1 MKRLFRAAVLLLV
14 LGIAL
19 ASSTPAWSDTFASI
33 FLTGHDPDFHAL
45 LGGNALG
52 AQHINQAAIGFITN
66 PAFNSYAAGGVHKF
80 LFVES
85 SIVPPPGHVDGLG
98 GLTASGYVLGV
109 NFDKADASTLNTAL
123 NSLGTSYDALVI
135 ASDFGGI
142 LTQAE
147 LNILDARRTDIINF
161 LNGGGGLY
169 AMSEGNNGAG
179 LTPGGGWYGFL
190 PCIVSQQD
198 KNQAEVGN
206 TVTAFGTSLG
216 LTAGDVNGNASH
228 NVFTDT
234 CGLNIVDQDSS
245 GAILSL
251 AARGQVGGGGV
262 NQVPEPSSLVLLG
275 SGLFAAA
282 GTIRRKL
289 LG

>member
-1 MKRLFRAAVLLLV
+1 MKGLFRSAVLLLV

-33 FLTGHDPDFHAL
+33 FLTGHDPDFHAI

-52 AQHINQAAIGFITN
+52 AQHINQAAISFITN
-66 PAFNSYAAGGVHKF
+66 PAFNTYAAGGVHKF

-85 SIVPPPGHVDGLG
+85 SISPPGGHVDGLG
-98 GLTASGYVLGV
+98 GIVASGYVLGTD
-109 NFDKADASTLNTAL
+109 FDKADASTLNAAL
-123 NSLGTSYDALVI
+123 NGLGTQYDALVI

-147 LNILDARRTDIINF
+147 LDILNGRRTDIINF

-169 AMSEGNNGAG
+169 AMAEGNNGAG
-179 LTPGGGWYGFL
+179 LTPNGGWYGFL
-190 PCIVSQQD
+190 PCIVTQQD
-198 KNQAEVGN
+198 KNQSEVGN
-206 TVTAFGTSLG
+206 TVTAFGGSLG
-216 LTAGDVNGNASH
+216 LSAGDVNGNASH
-228 NVFTDT
+228 NVFSDT
-234 CGLNIVDQDSS
+234 CGLNIVDQDPS

-251 AARGQVGGGGV
+251 AARGKVGGGGV

-275 SGLFAAA
+275 TGLFGAA
-282 GTIRRKL
+282 GAIRRKL